1 MHVVYNKPSVQI
13 RMAIPNDASS
23 IALVLYQSFVEY
35 RSSYT
40 DEGFSATTPTA
51 DQIQTRM
58 KEGPV
63 WVALHENAIVG
74 TVSAVPKGEALYIR
88 GMAVLPTAR
97 GQGVGELLFRH
108 VESFASVQGHKRL
121 FLSTTPFLARAIRR
135 YENLGFQRSSEG
147 PHDLF
152 GTPLF
157 TMLKSLS
164 LPISEP

>member
-1 MHVVYNKPSVQI
+1 
-13 RMAIPNDASS
+13 MAIPNDASS

-108 VESFASVQGHKRL
+108 VESFASAQGHKRL
-121 FLSTTPFLARAIRR
+121 FLSTTPFLARAIRL
-135 YENLGFQRSSEG
+135 YENLGFRRSSEG

>member
-1 MHVVYNKPSVQI
+1 
-13 RMAIPNDASS
+13 
-23 IALVLYQSFVEY
+23 
-35 RSSYT
+35 
-40 DEGFSATTPTA
+40 
-51 DQIQTRM
+51 
-58 KEGPV
+58 
-63 WVALHENAIVG
+63 
-74 TVSAVPKGEALYIR
+74 
-88 GMAVLPTAR
+88 MAVLPTAR

-108 VESFASVQGHKRL
+108 VESFASAQGHKRL
-121 FLSTTPFLARAIRR
+121 FLSTAPFLARAIRR